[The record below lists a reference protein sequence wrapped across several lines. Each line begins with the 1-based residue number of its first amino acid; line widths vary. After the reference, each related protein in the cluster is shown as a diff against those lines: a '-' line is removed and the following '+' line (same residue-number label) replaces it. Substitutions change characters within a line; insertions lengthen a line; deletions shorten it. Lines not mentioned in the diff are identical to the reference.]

1 MPTVGAALAH
11 LGYVQMDPVNVCG
24 RMHDLI
30 LRNRVAG
37 YREDDLIRHLHGSAA
52 SAPSTDLAPP
62 AARQAFEHYLP
73 GLGILVALPLD
84 AWPHLIARSH
94 HRRNVSA
101 GYAGKLSA
109 AEERLARRILGELA
123 ERGPLTSD
131 DIEHEA
137 RAQTAWGN
145 HGRMVKTVLEKLH
158 IHARVFIAARRNFR
172 RVYDLP
178 ERVLPA
184 ALLRAAEPSQAETQ
198 RWLIQLRL
206 RQRRLVPLRRAE
218 LPQVEDL
225 VQAVTVNGCPL
236 LYCLHEDV
244 PLLAAS
250 IATGSLSFD
259 GRPILLAPLDP
270 LIYDRRLTRS
280 LWAFDYI
287 WEAYTPPAKRK
298 RGHYALPVLAGT
310 ELVGHVNPR
319 IDRQA
324 RRLRLQSR
332 SIRRGCRLTPA
343 LGHLARFLGLKPR
356 G

>member
-37 YREDDLIRHLHGSAA
+37 YREDDLIRHLHGPAISSSSA
-52 SAPSTDLAPP
+52 DLPPP
-62 AARQAFEHYLP
+62 AERQAFEHYLP
-73 GLGILVALPLD
+73 GFGILVALPLD
-84 AWPHLIARSH
+84 AWPHLIAQSR

-109 AEERLARRILGELA
+109 AEERLARRVLRELA

-131 DIEHEA
+131 DIKHEA
-137 RAQTAWGN
+137 RARTAWGS

-158 IHARVFIAARRNFR
+158 VHARVFIAARRNFR

-184 ALLRAAEPSQAETQ
+184 ALLRAAEPSPAETQ
-198 RWLIQLRL
+198 RWVIRLRL
-206 RQRRLVPLRRAE
+206 RQRRLVSLKRDE

-225 VQAVTVNGCPL
+225 VQAVAIDGCPL
-236 LYCLHEDV
+236 LYCLREDV

-250 IATGSLSFD
+250 VATGSLSSD
-259 GRPILLAPLDP
+259 GRTVLLAPLDP
-270 LIYDRRLTRS
+270 LIYDRRLARN
-280 LWAFDYI
+280 LWGFDYT

-332 SIRRGCRLTPA
+332 SVRRGHKTA
-343 LGHLARFLGLKPR
+343 GAVKELARFLSLKS
-356 G
+356 